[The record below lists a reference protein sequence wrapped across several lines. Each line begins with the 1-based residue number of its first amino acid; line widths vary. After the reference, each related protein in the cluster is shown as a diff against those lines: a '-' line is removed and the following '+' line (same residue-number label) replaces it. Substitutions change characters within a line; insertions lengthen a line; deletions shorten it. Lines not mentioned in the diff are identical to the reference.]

1 MRTIEYKTL
10 ALTGAKAS
18 GDIIS
23 GYASTF
29 GPPEDSYGDII
40 EPGAFSADIAE
51 NGSVRPALWS
61 HDMTELI
68 GTCKVEEDGKGLRA
82 EFSLVPAVQR
92 AAEALALIKAGAL
105 TGISIGYIPANA
117 YFKGTT
123 RFLTEIELLECS
135 LVTLPANDRARLDD
149 EKALRAISE
158 ALANRTTAIALE
170 NAFATIRQDM
180 KGRIAS

>member
-1 MRTIEYKTL
+1 MRTIEYKTVP
-10 ALTGAKAS
+10 LTGVKAS

-29 GPPEDSYGDII
+29 GPPEDFSGDII
-40 EPGAFSADIAE
+40 EAGAFAE
-51 NGSVRPALWS
+51 DLAANGNIRPALWS
-61 HDMTELI
+61 HEMSELI
-68 GTCKVEEDGKGLRA
+68 GTCKVQEDGRGLRA
-82 EFSLVPAVQR
+82 EFFLVPAVQR

-105 TGISIGYIPANA
+105 TGISIGYIPLNA

-123 RFLTEIELLECS
+123 RHLTEIQLFECS

-158 ALANRTTAIALE
+158 ALSHLTTKEAIAASFERFKTEL
-170 NAFATIRQDM
+170 
-180 KGRIAS
+180 KGR